1 MQLFS
6 ISEIGILHKQIL
18 TIGGRPF
25 SITVTRHFRPKS
37 DHSNERIYCKPIDR
51 ETKNTIQGAVAG
63 FLSSPIPEVWKILK
77 NKFCCFLDKKKK
89 KKKEKRIYKY
99 ILKNF
104 SSYKEDS
111 LSKAYQKNAALS
123 AMVLKLR

>member
-18 TIGGRPF
+18 TIGDRPF

-63 FLSSPIPEVWKILK
+63 FLSSPIPELWKILK
-77 NKFCCFLDKKKK
+77 NKFCCFLDKKQKK
-89 KKKEKRIYKY
+89 KKKNVYTSISLKTFRRIKKIHSPKRTKKMQ
-99 ILKNF
+99 L
-104 SSYKEDS
+104 
-111 LSKAYQKNAALS
+111 
-123 AMVLKLR
+123 